1 MPMSEADERL
11 LPTRAVRARY
21 NKTDR
26 SILRWERTG
35 VLPPPVWINGR
46 KFWRLSDLE
55 RLEREGFGSRQG
67 HAISSS
73 AADDAA

>member
-1 MPMSEADERL
+1 MPMSQADERL
-11 LPTRAVRARY
+11 LPTRAVRERY

-55 RLEREGFGSRQG
+55 RLEREGFSSGNSRQG
-67 HAISSS
+67 SS
-73 AADDAA
+73 ASDDAA